1 MEEMSFGSKIFLSDL
16 TNTLPAWVIALENA
30 VIAPFVAAATFSGSM
45 GNIPLAIV
53 LNANGVLFAEIM
65 GFIYSDLMV
74 PPLFQVNV
82 KYYGWKMAFNIAAT
96 MFISIVV
103 TALILNG
110 VFALLGIVLKS
121 SKAISELTQFK
132 IDYTFSTMTFN
143 LCAIVSAISCSPGL
157 SIAFIE
163 AIGSMAAI
171 STSPS
176 AVS

>member
-82 KYYGWKMAFNIAAT
+82 KYYGWKMA
-96 MFISIVV
+96 
-103 TALILNG
+103 LILPQPC
-110 VFALLGIVLKS
+110 LS
-121 SKAISELTQFK
+121 
-132 IDYTFSTMTFN
+132 
-143 LCAIVSAISCSPGL
+143 VSW
-157 SIAFIE
+157 
-163 AIGSMAAI
+163 
-171 STSPS
+171 
-176 AVS
+176 